1 MQGVKRDQPFFFGK
15 ECVDRTIGAL
25 LIGLFAAA
33 SFYGLAQLQNTL
45 VLF

>member
-15 ECVDRTIGAL
+15 GFVDRTVEVL
-25 LIGLFAAA
+25 LIGLCATA